1 MKWDDFEIYDSE
13 QACLWPIDYGTT
25 RMGCPKAKV
34 IKCDI
39 RGVFTRDGHEQLF
52 SNAHWCAYPHIGANL
67 QYSRIYAR
75 IFAFVVFSCTR
86 MAIPSTYRGGNMMW
100 VRRKSSNSLGWS
112 RSDKKHLVWKFGT
125 CSGRRNKV
133 SNISNGNSLIAK
145 LVQRADEDEEGGM
158 K

>member
-13 QACLWPIDYGTT
+13 QVCLWPIDYGTT

-39 RGVFTRDGHEQLF
+39 RGVFTRDGHAPLF
-52 SNAHWCAYPHIGANL
+52 SEAHRCAYPHICA
-67 QYSRIYAR
+67 YSRIYAR
-75 IFAFVVFSCTR
+75 KFAFGAFSRTH
-86 MAIPSTYRGGNMMW
+86 MAIPSTYRREYE
-100 VRRKSSNSLGWS
+100 VTVSKVIKSLEWS
-112 RSDKKHLVWKFGT
+112 WSDKKKHLVWKFGT
-125 CSGRRNKV
+125 CSGRKNKV